1 MKQNNSADFREYEDE
16 VVSKNYV
23 ARWLQYLQESNRKRN
38 KFDRALTKTFAA
50 DIIKNKTD
58 AFLKWCE
65 EWGISLKNKWADAI
79 VQYAKKYDKIALLT
93 KTLFHSP
100 RLAKWTNNSIH
111 YTSQGAKKLK
121 DFIGRHSTKTA
132 AIMMITGMLSYYNSD
147 GKNEKRVHN
156 DSQITQVLGD
166 SMDATKTMN
175 TQDSIHVF
183 GDYVATHVK
192 LQSLDTVNSAGK
204 EIKTAF
210 GKYARFM
217 RYEKEFDAALEEYGP
232 SLQKDLVRWLAITEW
247 EWNPVS
253 INSMDGGAGILHI
266 QPDVAKK
273 DLHMKVFTDNEK
285 YKQYDFDLLEKQG
298 MSRHEIYAL
307 HGKVLKKILAENDW
321 LTHVASLD
329 DRFHP
334 KHCLQKVVKQLEK
347 NYNIGL
353 KIAKERPEDMQEL
366 KQYAKDVWQDRR
378 QLYALNAFNKWPRS
392 GYKSFTFGDT
402 EKLRWHLENVLL
414 HTKEYDSYDS
424 VLKDGIRQWKEKDA
438 LWEHLMDS
446 QQK

>member
-1 MKQNNSADFREYEDE
+1 MKQNNSADSREYEDE
-16 VVSKNYV
+16 VVSKNYI
-23 ARWLQYLQESNRKRN
+23 ARWLQYLQEGNRKRN

-50 DIIKNKTD
+50 DVIRNKTD

-100 RLAKWTNNSIH
+100 RLAKWTNNNIH

-147 GKNEKRVHN
+147 GKNEKKVQT
-156 DSQITQVLGD
+156 DSPQVFGD
-166 SMDATKTMN
+166 TMDAIKTMT

-217 RYEKEFDAALEEYGP
+217 RYEKEFDQALEEYGP

-247 EWNPVS
+247 EGNPVS

-273 DLHMKVFTDNEK
+273 DFHMKVFTDNKK
-285 YKQYDFDLLEKQG
+285 YKQYDFYLLKKQG
-298 MSRHEIYAL
+298 MSKHEIYAL
-307 HGKVLKKILAENDW
+307 HGKILKKILAENDG
-321 LTHVASLD
+321 LSHVASLD

-334 KHCLQKVVKQLEK
+334 KHCLEKVVKQLEK
-347 NYNIGL
+347 NYHLGVTM
-353 KIAKERPEDMQEL
+353 AKEKPALMKEL
-366 KQYAKDVWQDRR
+366 KQYAKNIWQDRK
-378 QLYALNAFNKWPRS
+378 QLYALNAFNKWPKS
-392 GYKSFTFGDT
+392 GHLSFTYWDE
-402 EKLRWHLENVLL
+402 EKLRGHLENVLL
-414 HTKEYDSYDS
+414 HTSEYQEYDKI
-424 VLKDGIRQWKEKDA
+424 VKDGSAQWKEKEG
-438 LWEHLMDS
+438 LWQYLLEETA
-446 QQK
+446 Q